1 MPIHDQGYTRYGGSR
16 ERYGR
21 RWWVIARAGLMERL
35 RERRMLGLLLASW
48 APFFVR
54 AITFYLAANVQQA
67 QFLAAS
73 AQTFREFLA
82 FQSAFVFFVTIFVGA
97 GLIADDR
104 RANAL
109 QIYLSKPLTRV
120 EYVSG
125 NLV

>member
-21 RWWVIARAGLMERL
+21 RWWVIARAGLMDRL

-73 AQTFREFLA
+73 AQTRSEEHTSEL
-82 FQSAFVFFVTIFVGA
+82 QSRFGISYAVFCLKKNT
-97 GLIADDR
+97 
-104 RANAL
+104 
-109 QIYLSKPLTRV
+109 
-120 EYVSG
+120 
-125 NLV
+125 